1 MDSAL
6 ARLGDHMKRILL
18 LFVLALFP
26 VTPVIFAQV
35 STASLTGLVT
45 DPSGAAM
52 PGVIVTLTLKATN
65 TVNSV
70 TTDQT
75 GYYTFPTVP
84 VGDYLITSDLTGFNR
99 TAREFTLETGQRA
112 RVDLP
117 MTVGSEKTSVTVQGN
132 APAVSH

>member
-1 MDSAL
+1 
-6 ARLGDHMKRILL
+6 MKRILL
-18 LFVLALFP
+18 MFALALFP
-26 VTPVIFAQV
+26 VTSVIFAQV
-35 STASLTGLVT
+35 STASLIGLVT

-84 VGDYLITSDLTGFNR
+84 VGDYFITSDLTGFNR

-117 MTVGSEKTSVTVQGN
+117 MTVGSETTSVTVEAI
-132 APAVSH
+132 APQLSTQDATVGA